1 MATLR
6 EENRVVRG
14 GVQGRLEGYFSLWII
29 PFSCFYVFV
38 SWDYFLLKTTMKE
51 KERKGPYFTELL

>member
-29 PFSCFYVFV
+29 LFSCFYVFV
-38 SWDYFLLKTTMKE
+38 SWDYFLLKATMKE